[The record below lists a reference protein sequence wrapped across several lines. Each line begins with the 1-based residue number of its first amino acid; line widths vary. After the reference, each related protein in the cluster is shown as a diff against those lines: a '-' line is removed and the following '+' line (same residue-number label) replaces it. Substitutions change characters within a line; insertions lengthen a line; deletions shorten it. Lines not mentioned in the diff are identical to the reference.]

1 MALWRFFFS
10 SSCVHC
16 MRSTRLWRK
25 SWTGTR
31 TIRASHLFT
40 FLLNWPGWSP
50 LKKIWNTSMVRT
62 GERRLSFL
70 QPLKDTATG
79 SDRYVLFNLP
89 WITCMFLSLLG
100 DGQLT
105 LFITPLPFLDW
116 QRKPWIPACPCL
128 YPVSGWPVWGTGS
141 WSDRSEVHGSEKWWW
156 SVLLCLP
163 WGVQPQPVQTAL
175 SQPNEQCGADRGGE
189 ERCAGGGC
197 QSLWVQHSGKKV
209 WP

>member
-1 MALWRFFFS
+1 MALCLFFFS
-10 SSCVHC
+10 SSCVRC

-79 SDRYVLFNLP
+79 SDRYVLFKPSMNHMHVSISARWWSINTLDNS
-89 WITCMFLSLLG
+89 IT
-100 DGQLT
+100 
-105 LFITPLPFLDW
+105 IFLDW

-128 YPVSGWPVWGTGS
+128 HPVSGWPVWGTGS

-197 QSLWVQHSGKKV
+197 QGLWVQHSGKEV
-209 WP
+209 W

>member
-1 MALWRFFFS
+1 MALCLFYFS
-10 SSCVHC
+10 SSCVRC

-79 SDRYVLFNLP
+79 SDRYVP

-100 DGQLT
+100 GGQLT
-105 LFITPLPFLDW
+105 LLITPLPFFRLAKKTLNSCLPMLTPGIWVTCLGDRFLVGSLRSPWIWKMVMVCPSLPSLGCPAPTCSNSSIAAEWTVWSW
-116 QRKPWIPACPCL
+116 QRRRGTVCWRRL
-128 YPVSGWPVWGTGS
+128 SGP
-141 WSDRSEVHGSEKWWW
+141 
-156 SVLLCLP
+156 
-163 WGVQPQPVQTAL
+163 L
-175 SQPNEQCGADRGGE
+175 SSTFR
-189 ERCAGGGC
+189 
-197 QSLWVQHSGKKV
+197 
-209 WP
+209 